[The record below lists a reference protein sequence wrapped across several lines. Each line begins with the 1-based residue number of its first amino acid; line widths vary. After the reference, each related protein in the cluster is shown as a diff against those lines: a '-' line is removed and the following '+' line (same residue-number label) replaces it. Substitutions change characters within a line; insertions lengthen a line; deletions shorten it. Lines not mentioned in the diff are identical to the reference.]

1 MTVFAKKQRLDDR
14 GLPGPVIHPL
24 HAYRRVLNAPSSN
37 WPVFPSFH
45 RPTLSQRITETLTNR
60 GYTETEIEATR
71 ENQSLIEACV
81 EVDVAPPSITTDA
94 GRYVLKRLC
103 KQAGIELDEDD
114 EYLMPHGAR
123 RGAGEVLVR
132 TSGHAA
138 AARALD
144 NSEEVVR
151 EHYSHIEAGELADQ
165 MTSAFQEADQRGES
179 SDE

>member
-1 MTVFAKKQRLDDR
+1 
-14 GLPGPVIHPL
+14 
-24 HAYRRVLNAPSSN
+24 
-37 WPVFPSFH
+37 FPSFH
-45 RPTLSQRITETLTNR
+45 RPTLSQQVTDTLDR
-60 GYTETEIEATR
+60 QGYTDTEIEEMHTDR
-71 ENQSLIEACV
+71 SLIELCI
-81 EVDVAPPSITTDA
+81 EHDIEPPSITTDA
-94 GRYVLKRLC
+94 GRHVLKRLC
-103 KQAGIELDEDD
+103 EEAGIELDDSE

-165 MTSAFQEADQRGES
+165 MSSAFEEADQQGGSGSERE
-179 SDE
+179 

>member
-1 MTVFAKKQRLDDR
+1 MYQKVLD
-14 GLPGPVIHPL
+14 
-24 HAYRRVLNAPSSN
+24 ASSEN

-45 RPTLSQRITETLTNR
+45 RPTLSDRITDVLTAR
-60 GYTETEIEATR
+60 GYTDAEIEDIRADSS
-71 ENQSLIEACV
+71 QIEICT
-81 EVDVAPPSITTDA
+81 EFDLAPPSMTTDA
-94 GRYVLKRLC
+94 GRHVLQRLC
-103 KQAGIELDEDD
+103 EGAGIELGDEHN
-114 EYLMPHGAR
+114 YLMPHGAR

-165 MTSAFQEADQRGES
+165 MTSAFEEADQQSEASTDRE
-179 SDE
+179 